1 MTTLSSKSTT
11 EHNIQSLYCSVLPQ
25 PNIMNSFVYELHST
39 YIDLAKC
46 TVPTHRFIGWNGQDT
61 HNMDTNHFFG
71 M

>member
-25 PNIMNSFVYELHST
+25 PNIMNSFVYEL
-39 YIDLAKC
+39 
-46 TVPTHRFIGWNGQDT
+46 PTHRFMGWNGQDT